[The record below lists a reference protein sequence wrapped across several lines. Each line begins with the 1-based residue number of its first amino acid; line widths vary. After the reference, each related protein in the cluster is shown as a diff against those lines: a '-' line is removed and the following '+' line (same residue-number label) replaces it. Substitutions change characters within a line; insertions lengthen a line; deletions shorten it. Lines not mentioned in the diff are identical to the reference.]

1 MTGEQQRN
9 VFRMAAII
17 YGQSSKGISLNKSYQ
32 RVVDDA
38 LYSCGKLSIPMT
50 ELIVYINREYGL
62 LYSVDEIK
70 DVVIKGRD
78 ADQRYYCYTE
88 NNDTIISLTGEYKN
102 KLSLVCGQKTL
113 YEYIDEYLM
122 SLNIVDVEI
131 EKESSKALILRF
143 LYEMFTSNLEGYK
156 LILQE
161 KIDSIEV
168 KSNSYT
174 DKEKEIINN
183 FLNWPDE
190 GKDKAIYDLAGYSL
204 EYCMMTNQ
212 KNTSLNVQ
220 NLKGK
225 SFYIDTNVIYRA
237 LGLNSDNLKTR
248 AHLFLSKFKEIGEFL
263 VISQS
268 TYLEF
273 IDTIDY
279 YIGKIDNSL
288 RPRVQSKVI
297 SEFISEDSIFHYY
310 HKWCIG
316 RVNRDTRYF
325 KDWIMSEFDSLCKKY
340 EIIHDIN
347 YPYNREERKDKINE
361 YVSGIL
367 QSDLEK
373 PETSA
378 EYDAENILWVE
389 EKRKGCGDDIYQAKA
404 FLLSSDN
411 KLRRWDY
418 LRNTHRVPIVM
429 SPNQWLNIIL
439 HYIERT
445 SDDYKSFVSFLT
457 LNVRTAVLPLDMLS
471 TIISG
476 IAETTSDIEQQ
487 QTLVRNFIER
497 NTFDEMEKMSDDDL
511 EYEAKEF
518 AKTELEKRIEELESK
533 QKKQE
538 QELVQT
544 HKTIEDTQNTLNE
557 VKRASANELRK
568 IEQQRNE
575 ERYAKETAEK
585 ENVLLR
591 KKLESNKLRTWKIIK
606 IVIWVV
612 VLLAS
617 IACGALIFIW
627 KDKSWNFMAALVS
640 WIDGLG
646 DTSAKQYGNV
656 LIGLPFVSSMYAV
669 RMIKDAINVN
679 EYKKQSLHLFWDSK
693 S

>member
-1 MTGEQQRN
+1 MIINMTGEQKRN

-17 YGQSSKGISLNKSYQ
+17 YGRSSKGLSLNKSCQ
-32 RVVDDA
+32 RVIDDA
-38 LYSCGKLSIPMT
+38 LYSCGKSSITIT

-70 DVVIKGRD
+70 DIVIKGRD
-78 ADQRYYCYTE
+78 ADQKYYCYVT
-88 NNDTIISLTGEYKN
+88 NDDTTISLTGEYKN

-122 SLNIVDVEI
+122 PLDIEDVK
-131 EKESSKALILRF
+131 KESSKDLILRF
-143 LYEMFTSNLEGYK
+143 LYEVFTNNLEGYK

-161 KIDSIEV
+161 KIDSIGI
-168 KSNSYT
+168 KNNSYT

-183 FLNWPDE
+183 FLTWPDD

-237 LGLNSDNLKTR
+237 LGLNSDNLKIRT
-248 AHLFLSKFKEIGEFL
+248 HLFLSKFKEVGEFL

-273 IDTIDY
+273 IDTIDH
-279 YIGKIDNSL
+279 YIGKINNSL
-288 RPRVQSKVI
+288 RPKVQSKVI
-297 SEFISEDSIFHYY
+297 SEFISEDSIFQYY

-316 RVNRDTRYF
+316 RVNRDTSYF

-340 EIIHDIN
+340 EINYEIN
-347 YPYNREERKDKINE
+347 YPYNREERKEKITE

-378 EYDAENILWVE
+378 GYDAENILWVE

-457 LNVRTAVLPLDMLS
+457 LNVRTDALPLDMLS
-471 TIISG
+471 VIVSG

-497 NTFDEMEKMSDDDL
+497 NAFDEIAKMSNDNL
-511 EYEAKEF
+511 ENEAKEF
-518 AKTELEKRIEELESK
+518 AKTELEKRI
-533 QKKQE
+533 
-538 QELVQT
+538 
-544 HKTIEDTQNTLNE
+544 
-557 VKRASANELRK
+557 
-568 IEQQRNE
+568 
-575 ERYAKETAEK
+575 
-585 ENVLLR
+585 
-591 KKLESNKLRTWKIIK
+591 
-606 IVIWVV
+606 
-612 VLLAS
+612 
-617 IACGALIFIW
+617 
-627 KDKSWNFMAALVS
+627 
-640 WIDGLG
+640 
-646 DTSAKQYGNV
+646 
-656 LIGLPFVSSMYAV
+656 
-669 RMIKDAINVN
+669 
-679 EYKKQSLHLFWDSK
+679 
-693 S
+693 

>member
-17 YGQSSKGISLNKSYQ
+17 YGRSSKGLSLNKSYQ
-32 RVVDDA
+32 RVIDDA
-38 LYSCGKLSIPMT
+38 LYSCGKSSITIT

-70 DVVIKGRD
+70 DIVIKGRD
-78 ADQRYYCYTE
+78 ADQKYYCYTT
-88 NNDTIISLTGEYKN
+88 NDDTTISLTGEYKN

-122 SLNIVDVEI
+122 SLDI
-131 EKESSKALILRF
+131 EDMKKESSKDLILRF
-143 LYEMFTSNLEGYK
+143 LYEMFTNNLEGYK

-161 KIDSIEV
+161 KIDSIEI
-168 KSNSYT
+168 KNNSYT

-183 FLNWPDE
+183 FLTWPDD

-248 AHLFLSKFKEIGEFL
+248 THLFLSKFKEVGEFL

-279 YIGKIDNSL
+279 YIGKINNSL
-288 RPRVQSKVI
+288 RPKVQSKVI
-297 SEFISEDSIFHYY
+297 SEFISEDSIFQYY

-316 RVNRDTRYF
+316 RVNRDTSYF

-340 EIIHDIN
+340 EINYEIN
-347 YPYNREERKDKINE
+347 YPYNREERKEKITE

-378 EYDAENILWVE
+378 GYDAENILWVE

-457 LNVRTAVLPLDMLS
+457 LNVRTDALPLDMLS
-471 TIISG
+471 VIISG

-497 NTFDEMEKMSDDDL
+497 NTFDEMAKMSNDNL
-511 EYEAKEF
+511 ENEAKEF

-533 QKKQE
+533 QKGQE
-538 QELVQT
+538 QKLAQA
-544 HKTIEDTQNTLNE
+544 HKTIKDTLNSLDDVNKE
-557 VKRASANELRK
+557 LKNIEHQRIQEKRAKEAV
-568 IEQQRNE
+568 E
-575 ERYAKETAEK
+575 E
-585 ENVLLR
+585 ENTRLH
-591 KKLESNKLRTWKIIK
+591 KTIDANKLKLWKIKK
-606 IVIWVV
+606 ITIWVV
-612 VLLAS
+612 IMIIA
-617 IACGALIFIW
+617 IACGLLIFIW

-646 DTSAKQYGNV
+646 DTSAKQYGEWLV
-656 LIGLPFVSSMYAV
+656 GLPIVVFGYAG
-669 RMIKDAINVN
+669 RMIIDAKDVS
-679 EYKKQSLHLFWDSK
+679 EYKKQSLHIFRVSK

>member
-17 YGQSSKGISLNKSYQ
+17 YGRSSNRLSLNKSHQ
-32 RVVDDA
+32 RVIDDA

-50 ELIVYINREYGL
+50 ELIVYINREYGF
-62 LYSVDEIK
+62 LYSVDEVK
-70 DVVIKGRD
+70 DIVIKGRN
-78 ADQRYYCYTE
+78 ADQKYYCYTE
-88 NNDTIISLTGEYKN
+88 NDDTIISLTGEYKN

-122 SLNIVDVEI
+122 SLDI
-131 EKESSKALILRF
+131 EDIKKESSKDLILRF
-143 LYEMFTSNLEGYK
+143 LYEMFTSNLESYK

-161 KIDSIEV
+161 KIDSIEIE
-168 KSNSYT
+168 SNSYT
-174 DKEKEIINN
+174 NKEKEIINN
-183 FLNWPDE
+183 FLTWPDE

-248 AHLFLSKFKEIGEFL
+248 THLFLSKFKEVGEFL

-279 YIGKIDNSL
+279 YIRKIDNSF

-340 EIIHDIN
+340 EITHEIN
-347 YPYNREERKDKINE
+347 YPYNKEDRKENIDE

-367 QSDLEK
+367 QSDMEK
-373 PETSA
+373 QVTSA
-378 EYDAENILWVE
+378 VYDAENILWVE
-389 EKRKGCGDDIYQAKA
+389 EKRKGCSDDIYQAKD

-457 LNVRTAVLPLDMLS
+457 LNTRTDALPLDMLS
-471 TIISG
+471 VIISG

-487 QTLVRNFIER
+487 QSLVRNFIER
-497 NTFDEMEKMSDDDL
+497 NTFDEMEKMSDENL
-511 EYEAKEF
+511 EREAKEF
-518 AKTELEKRIEELESK
+518 AKTELEKRIDELESK
-533 QKKQE
+533 QKGQE
-538 QELVQT
+538 QKLVQA
-544 HKTIEDTQNTLNE
+544 HETIKDTQNSLE
-557 VKRASANELRK
+557 YVK
-568 IEQQRNE
+568 
-575 ERYAKETAEK
+575 
-585 ENVLLR
+585 
-591 KKLESNKLRTWKIIK
+591 
-606 IVIWVV
+606 
-612 VLLAS
+612 
-617 IACGALIFIW
+617 
-627 KDKSWNFMAALVS
+627 
-640 WIDGLG
+640 
-646 DTSAKQYGNV
+646 
-656 LIGLPFVSSMYAV
+656 
-669 RMIKDAINVN
+669 
-679 EYKKQSLHLFWDSK
+679 
-693 S
+693 